1 MSVKNIDETE
11 QRNCSQCGQLLNVC
25 TNQYHKFIY

>member
-25 TNQYHKFIY
+25 IKKIS